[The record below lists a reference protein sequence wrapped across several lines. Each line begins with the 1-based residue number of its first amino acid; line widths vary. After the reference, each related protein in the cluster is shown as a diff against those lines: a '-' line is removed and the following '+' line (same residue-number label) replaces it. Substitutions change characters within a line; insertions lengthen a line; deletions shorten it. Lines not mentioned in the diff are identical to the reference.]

1 MKETVFLLS
10 LWAVLVF
17 TVQFLLCSKCRKLS
31 RQLIPVYVIA
41 GMFAAALLLVVPEL
55 ANGSGGVAIYSIFA
69 FILCIIALTA
79 VLADGLAWAVRYW
92 MIRPRSR
99 I

>member
-79 VLADGLAWAVRYW
+79 VLADGLAWVLRYW
-92 MIRPRSR
+92 MIRPHRR